1 MQEAKQTVI
10 NARSS
15 NIELLRIII
24 MIMIVGSHFAVHG
37 DFHFDVEAITV
48 PRLWWYV
55 LEMGGNFGVVVFILI
70 SGYFLIGNGTMSV
83 SLTKIAKLWG
93 EIFFYS
99 IVLFCFAFV
108 LGTDNIDG
116 TDFIKALFPIT
127 FSRWWFA
134 SAYFVLFL
142 FHPYI
147 NKFLISFTKKQFQHF
162 LLFLLLLWSI
172 IPMLTTSLL
181 QTVSVVT
188 SNTLVEFILY
198 YSIASYIKEYGLYPD
213 FSSKKWFSLWFMFS
227 MIKYLLCCL
236 LVALGTKFRI
246 FTIISLLFNT
256 RQSCFTIFSAVC
268 FFMAFAKLKLKH
280 SRFINEVASAT
291 FGVYLLHDSNL
302 LRPLLWKE
310 LFRSSAYENTARI
323 IPYSVVV
330 ILIVYICCTFVD
342 LARKHILEKPFLRL
356 VSPICGKIESVF
368 LKIRDWGGNFIFENE

>member
-1 MQEAKQTVI
+1 
-10 NARSS
+10 
-15 NIELLRIII
+15 
-24 MIMIVGSHFAVHG
+24 
-37 DFHFDVEAITV
+37 
-48 PRLWWYV
+48 
-55 LEMGGNFGVVVFILI
+55 
-70 SGYFLIGNGTMSV
+70 
-83 SLTKIAKLWG
+83 
-93 EIFFYS
+93 
-99 IVLFCFAFV
+99 
-108 LGTDNIDG
+108 
-116 TDFIKALFPIT
+116 
-127 FSRWWFA
+127 
-134 SAYFVLFL
+134 
-142 FHPYI
+142 
-147 NKFLISFTKKQFQHF
+147 
-162 LLFLLLLWSI
+162 
-172 IPMLTTSLL
+172 
-181 QTVSVVT
+181 
-188 SNTLVEFILY
+188 
-198 YSIASYIKEYGLYPD
+198 
-213 FSSKKWFSLWFMFS
+213 

-256 RQSCFTIFSAVC
+256 RQSCFTIFSAVF